1 MSAACRSCGAELRHS
16 FCDLGL
22 SPLSNAYLA
31 AEQSD
36 DEEHLYPLHARVC
49 GRCMLVQLEQF
60 ETPQQ
65 IFSDYAY
72 FSSYSDTW
80 LRHAERYVEMA
91 CARFGLGKSSRV
103 IEIASNDGYLLQYFV
118 RRGVPALGIEPAA
131 NVARA
136 AEARGVQT
144 LVEFFGEAC
153 ARRLAEGGRQAD
165 LLVVNNVLAHVPALN
180 DFVTGLRLALA
191 PRGTLTCEFPHLL
204 RLIQGGQFDTIYHEH
219 FSYFSLLAAQ
229 RVFATHGL
237 RVFDVEE
244 LPTHGGSLRVYVG
257 HAGEKTH
264 GVSPAVDKVLA
275 AERAARLDAIESYA
289 AFQGRAEAAKRAFA
303 QFLDEAGRAG
313 KRIAAYGAAAK
324 GNTLLNYCGIRSDLI
339 DFVVDASPHKQGKF
353 LPGSHIPVVAE
364 SRLRET
370 RPDFILILP
379 WNLREEIV
387 GQMAHVRTW
396 GGQFVVPIPRV
407 EVLP

>member
-1 MSAACRSCGAELRHS
+1 MSATCRSCGAELRHS

-22 SPLSNAYLA
+22 SPLSNAYLS
-31 AEQSD
+31 AEHPD
-36 DEEHLYPLHARVC
+36 DEERLYPLHARVC

-60 ETPQQ
+60 ETPAQ

-91 CARFGLGKSSRV
+91 CTRFGIGKSSRV
-103 IEIASNDGYLLQYFV
+103 VEIASNDGYLLQYFV
-118 RRGVPALGIEPAA
+118 RRGVPVLGIEPAA

-153 ARRLAEGGRQAD
+153 ARRLAGAGRPAD
-165 LLVVNNVLAHVPALN
+165 LLIANNVLAHVPALN
-180 DFVTGLRLALA
+180 DFVAGLRLALA
-191 PRGTLTCEFPHLL
+191 PRGAITCEFPHLL

-229 RVFATHGL
+229 RVFASHGL

-257 HAGEKTH
+257 HAGGRTQS
-264 GVSPAVDKVLA
+264 VSPAVDKVLA
-275 AERAARLDAIESYA
+275 AERVAGLDRIESYA
-289 AFQGRAEAAKRAFA
+289 AFQGRAETAKRAFV
-303 QFLDEAGRAG
+303 QFLDQAGSAG
-313 KRIAAYGAAAK
+313 KRVAAYGAAAK
-324 GNTLLNYCGIRSDLI
+324 GNTLLNYCGVRGNEI
-339 DFVVDASPHKQGKF
+339 DYVADRSPHKQGRL
-353 LPGSHIPVVAE
+353 LPGTRIPIVHPD
-364 SRLRET
+364 RIGET
-370 RPDFILILP
+370 RPDYLIILP
-379 WNLREEIV
+379 WNIRQEIV
-387 GQMAHVRTW
+387 QQNAAIRAW
-396 GGQFVVPIPRV
+396 GGRFVIAVPLV
-407 EVLP
+407 EVF